1 MTILTHPGTDTV
13 YLVLYVE
20 LVLHLVDGGEAAPE
34 LVADLL
40 QAPGHL
46 GGVHSGV
53 HGDVREPDQSSLP
66 GFITYKK
73 NIHLILSH
81 HRYHL
86 WLSYFKQY

>member
-1 MTILTHPGTDTV
+1 M

-53 HGDVREPDQSSLP
+53 HGDVMEPDQASFL
-66 GFITYKK
+66 GI
-73 NIHLILSH
+73 IILS
-81 HRYHL
+81 
-86 WLSYFKQY
+86 LSYYDN